1 MESKAVTT
9 IKSTTSNAAKSASEF
24 AGNSYKAIHENPTV
38 QIATAVASEKFSA
51 IQTGLTRQLSGVM
64 RKAEDTVSSNN

>member
-38 QIATAVASEKFSA
+38 QIATAVASEKISA
-51 IQTGLTRQLSGVM
+51 IQTGLSRHLGVM
-64 RKAEDTVSSNN
+64 RQAEDTVSSNN